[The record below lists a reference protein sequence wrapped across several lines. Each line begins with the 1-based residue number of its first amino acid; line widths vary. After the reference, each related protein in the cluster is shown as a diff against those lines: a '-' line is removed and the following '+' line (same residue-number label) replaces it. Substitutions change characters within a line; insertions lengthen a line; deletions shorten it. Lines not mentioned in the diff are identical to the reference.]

1 MKITRRLQ
9 KIYFKQSLA
18 CITACCMFLNMSLPV
33 AQATPTAADIV
44 AGSAAVV
51 QNGNTINVQMLS
63 SRAVIN
69 WDCLDTSYNE
79 TLNFLKESN
88 FAVLNRIIN
97 GGPTRFDG
105 SLFAENGSVFIVNT
119 RGLVFGPTAYIRASQ
134 FVGSSLDITNT
145 DFMNGQYAFA
155 GGNGAVVN
163 HGDITARRVA
173 LIGKQVLNAG
183 TITSPEG
190 YVVMAAGDR
199 VLLGKSGESVFVEVD
214 SAGIPGPMDTQI
226 SDVPADVTN
235 EGLINAEGGTIVLA
249 AGDSF
254 SRAVANIGTLAT
266 AAGKI
271 KVEAA
276 RVENIGTINAD
287 AVEGD
292 GGSISLTA
300 TEEVVLGAGSLTT
313 ANAGANGDGGKVIV
327 QSEGTAILSKGSL
340 IEAKGGSESGNGGFV
355 EISGDHFVFAGDVD
369 ASAAN
374 GDPGT
379 LLIDPLNVTVANG
392 TNLGALDTVY
402 ERDIETDSQAGTNVI
417 IEAEE
422 SITVENIVDDKI
434 TGGTGD
440 IVLHATGTN
449 GSISFDDKSDTITT
463 TLGDIVLEAGA
474 DGIDIG
480 SLETSKESGRD
491 KVPSGKII
499 VTTDNGGDIITRDL
513 RITSGWG
520 SGEIDVDA
528 SGSLTIDGD
537 VSVGKK
543 GAAIL
548 NVPNGA
554 HAQATICL
562 SAGEDVVLNGDVG
575 AYSHGKEDS
584 LPGSVTTADVR
595 IYAGTNETTSGDVFI
610 NGDLTAEAKGSNK
623 GTSEATIE
631 VDAWGNIEFGP
642 EAAKPLADADKAHVE
657 SYESAIDTD
666 SEDIAEIIINADGN
680 SDDGNGNG
688 DGGNGD
694 GGNGDGG
701 NGDDNGDDDGD
712 GNGDGD
718 DDGDGDTTTTQA
730 APIGNIVKLEISGC
744 PALMKWAAE
753 ELGIDE
759 RTLKIWET
767 ITLAFNMD
775 IQPCKAC
782 ARLKDTATILRDT
795 EGTYI
800 AALVRAVNQFASV
813 TAPPSE
819 EQMASI
825 ADAIARHGDDNTYYT
840 EAGQW
845 LDALVEYVGIL
856 STDMGWSL
864 DEAVALVIDNYV
876 APATEG
882 ADANLD
888 AFIAMRLAA
897 LAG

>member
-1 MKITRRLQ
+1 MKIIRRLH
-9 KIYFKQSLA
+9 KEYFRQSLV
-18 CITACCMFLNMSLPV
+18 CIIACCLFLNMSLPV
-33 AQATPTAADIV
+33 AQATPAAANVV
-44 AGSAAVV
+44 AGSAAIV
-51 QNGNTINVQMLS
+51 QNGNTIDVQMIS

-69 WDCLDTSYNE
+69 WDSLDTSYNE

-88 FAVLNRIIN
+88 FAVLNRVIN
-97 GGPTRFDG
+97 GGLTQFDG

-119 RGLVFGPTAYIRASQ
+119 QGIVFGPTAYIRAKQ
-134 FVGSSLDITNT
+134 FVGSSLDIRNT

-163 HGDITARRVA
+163 HGDITAESVA
-173 LIGKQVLNAG
+173 LIGKKVLNAG

-199 VLLGKSGESVFVEVD
+199 VLLGQPGESVFVEVD
-214 SAGIPGPMDTQI
+214 SAGIPEPMDTKI

-249 AGDSF
+249 AGDTF
-254 SRAVANIGTLAT
+254 SMAVANIGTLAT
-266 AAGKI
+266 AAGK
-271 KVEAA
+271 VTLNAA
-276 RVENIGTINAD
+276 RVENRGTINAD
-287 AVEGD
+287 AVDGD

-374 GDPGT
+374 GKFGT
-379 LLIDPLNVTVANG
+379 LLIDPDNIVVKDGDGTNTTDTLYEEQLETQLADIFLLAVESIIMEDLIDNELDADTRNVTFQTTG
-392 TNLGALDTVY
+392 
-402 ERDIETDSQAGTNVI
+402 TDSF
-417 IEAEE
+417 
-422 SITVENIVDDKI
+422 
-434 TGGTGD
+434 
-440 IVLHATGTN
+440 
-449 GSISFDDKSDTITT
+449 ISFHESDTISTT
-463 TLGDIVLEAGA
+463 TGNIVIESGGG
-474 DGIDIG
+474 GINIG
-480 SLETSKESGRD
+480 NLETGKAGGRD

-513 RITSGWG
+513 HIRSGWG

-554 HAQATICL
+554 DAQATIRL

-584 LPGSVTTADVR
+584 LPGGVTTAEVR
-595 IYAGTNETTSGDVFI
+595 IYAGTNDEPTSGDVFI
-610 NGDLTAEAKGSNK
+610 NGDLTAMAKASKN

-642 EAAKPLADADKAHVE
+642 KAAKPLADADKAHVE

-666 SEDIAEIIINADGN
+666 GEDTAEIIINAAGN
-680 SDDGNGNG
+680 SDDGDGNG
-688 DGGNGD
+688 DDDNGD
-694 GGNGDGG
+694 DDDGDDDD
-701 NGDDNGDDDGD
+701 GDDNGDDDGD
-712 GNGDGD
+712 G
-718 DDGDGDTTTTQA
+718 DGDGDTTTTQA
-730 APIGNIVKLEISGC
+730 APIGEKVELAISGC
-744 PALMKWAAE
+744 PALMKWAAD

-767 ITLAFNMD
+767 ITLAFDMD

-782 ARLKDTATILRDT
+782 ARLKDTATILQDT
-795 EGTYI
+795 ERTYI
-800 AALVRAVNQFASV
+800 AALAQAVNQFAPV

-840 EAGQW
+840 AAGQW

-856 STDMGWSL
+856 STGMGWSL
-864 DEAVALVIDNYV
+864 DEAVALVIDKYI